1 MEEQDIRNRI
11 VRKMLR
17 KQIVG
22 NHKKQIDSIV
32 NMCLPSHEQGWGKE
46 LLEAMATDPDS
57 PVERYGGGHR
67 QNVRLTS
74 VEDAVDYLTQNG
86 GDVPFGFD

>member
-32 NMCLPSHEQGWGKE
+32 NMCLPSHEQGRGKE